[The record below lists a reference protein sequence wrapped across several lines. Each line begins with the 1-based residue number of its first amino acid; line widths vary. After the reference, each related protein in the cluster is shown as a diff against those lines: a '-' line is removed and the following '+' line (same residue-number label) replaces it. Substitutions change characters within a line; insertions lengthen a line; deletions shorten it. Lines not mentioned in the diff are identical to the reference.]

1 MWISRRNLL
10 KGLSV
15 AALGSIFPT
24 PMIET
29 LPGCP
34 MPQRSRFQYYP
45 KDLAE
50 GVGWP

>member
-24 PMIET
+24 PTIET
-29 LPGCP
+29 LPGVSDAAAQSLP
-34 MPQRSRFQYYP
+34 VLS
-45 KDLAE
+45 E
-50 GVGWP
+50 GFG